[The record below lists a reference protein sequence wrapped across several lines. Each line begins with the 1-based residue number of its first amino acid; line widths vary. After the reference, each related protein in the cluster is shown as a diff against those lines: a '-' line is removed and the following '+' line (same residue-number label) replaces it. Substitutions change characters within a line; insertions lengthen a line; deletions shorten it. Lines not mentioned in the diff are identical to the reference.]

1 MKLFIVVLVVTL
13 VAIAQGQ
20 RQGERRR
27 VRVRGRTRPSNSRAI
42 NRPITEQPPPVS
54 ELSCPEP
61 EGLQVYPDPTSCNR
75 FYKCANGTLTHEAC
89 ENGLLFDTS
98 KALAGAVYN
107 HCSYNWATNCGEREA
122 DNTEIPSASGCPYQ
136 FGEYPVAPDVCEP
149 SYVKCAFGT
158 PTQIPC
164 ESGLVYDPDVHTCNW
179 PDQLVEKL
187 GCDPSGLLGGFICP
201 DQSQLTPLEARFFPF
216 PRFPVQGRK
225 ELYIICVDGLP
236 RLQSCGGQGG
246 IFDAT
251 TLGCI
256 EQF

>member
-1 MKLFIVVLVVTL
+1 MKVFTATL
-13 VAIAQGQ
+13 VATLLALAHG
-20 RQGERRR
+20 QGERRR
-27 VRVRGRTRPSNSRAI
+27 VRVRGRARPAASRAI
-42 NRPITEQPPPVS
+42 NQPAPQQPPIN

-61 EGLQVYPDPTSCNR
+61 EGLQVYPDPTSCNK
-75 FYKCANGTLTHEAC
+75 FYKCANGTLTQEIC
-89 ENGLLFDTS
+89 ENGLLFDTG

-107 HCSYNWATNCGEREA
+107 HCSYNWNTNCGEREA
-122 DNTEIPSASGCPYQ
+122 DNTPIQSAAGCPYQ

-187 GCDPSGLLGGFICP
+187 GCDPTGLLGGFVCP
-201 DQSQLTPLEARFFPF
+201 DQSQLTPLELRFFPF
-216 PRFPVQGRK
+216 PRFPVQGRD

-236 RLQSCGGQGG
+236 RLQSCGGQGA
-246 IFDAT
+246 IFDSA

>member
-1 MKLFIVVLVVTL
+1 M
-13 VAIAQGQ
+13 G
-20 RQGERRR
+20 
-27 VRVRGRTRPSNSRAI
+27 
-42 NRPITEQPPPVS
+42 
-54 ELSCPEP
+54 
-61 EGLQVYPDPTSCNR
+61 
-75 FYKCANGTLTHEAC
+75 CANGTLTHEAC

-136 FGEYPVAPDVCEP
+136 FGE
-149 SYVKCAFGT
+149 
-158 PTQIPC
+158 
-164 ESGLVYDPDVHTCNW
+164 DPDVHICNW